1 MRPGVIKL
9 PGETTGENLSE
20 FEFGK
25 RFLRHD
31 TKATHKPVVNL
42 AMVKINIF
50 CTSKDTIKKMK
61 RQVTIWEKIFAT
73 HIYDKE
79 LASRI

>member
-1 MRPGVIKL
+1 MTPK
-9 PGETTGENLSE
+9 PQ
-20 FEFGK
+20 
-25 RFLRHD
+25 
-31 TKATHKPVVNL
+31 PVVNL
-42 AMVKINIF
+42 AIIKINIF

-61 RQVTIWEKIFAT
+61 RQFTIWEKIFAN